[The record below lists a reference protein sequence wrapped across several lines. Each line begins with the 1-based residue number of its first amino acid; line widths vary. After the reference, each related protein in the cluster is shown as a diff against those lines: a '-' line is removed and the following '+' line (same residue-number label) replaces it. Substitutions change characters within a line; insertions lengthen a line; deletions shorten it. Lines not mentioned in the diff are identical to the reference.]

1 MKIPDKGKIMKS
13 FRRAFSVLFVF
24 AIALTFVFPSSI
36 FAQSRPQKPDASTG
50 NNKRNQRPAPKT
62 EEELK
67 KEEQQRKLE
76 EEEKNA
82 VFTDETVKVETNIVN
97 VDAVVFNK
105 KTGQIITGLKKEN
118 FAVFENG
125 VKQNIENFATPEAPI
140 TVSLVVEYSKWS
152 EMFGLYG
159 NGGFE
164 AGKLEV
170 VRPVAY
176 FLSKFIKA
184 PDDYA
189 SVIAFDMRPTTITD
203 FTNDPARLR
212 QTVDLLLRN
221 NPAFRENNLFDAVK
235 FALVGGRGDSVVLEN
250 SKERLAEFGGMV
262 DVKAKRRAIILVA
275 SGIDTFSRTNYDE
288 ARKIIQNSGI
298 PIYIISTGNLFYK
311 KYESQLGATD
321 SISGMPGRLTFLQAQ
336 NAMNTFAKESGGA
349 HYPMTFEGE
358 LPGYLNNINS
368 LLRNQYSIAYDAGD
382 KREAGKKF
390 KLDVKVDV
398 DGDGQYDEKQ
408 FVVQHRPFYNTPKV
422 TEPKNK
428 K

>member
-1 MKIPDKGKIMKS
+1 MKS
-13 FRRAFSVLFVF
+13 IQRFYTASFVLSIVFTLVFSS
-24 AIALTFVFPSSI
+24 AIA
-36 FAQSRPQKPDASTG
+36 AQSRPQKPETSRG
-50 NNKRNQRPAPKT
+50 NNKVNQRPKPKT

-67 KEEQQRKLE
+67 KEAEQRRIE

-82 VFTDETVKVETNIVN
+82 IVDDEVLKVDTNIVN

-105 KTGQIITGLKKEN
+105 KSGQIITGLKKEN

-125 VKQNIENFATPEAPI
+125 IKQEVAQFATPEAPI

-152 EMFGLYG
+152 ETFGLAG
-159 NGGFE
+159 SGGFE
-164 AGKLEV
+164 SGKLEV

-203 FTNDPARLR
+203 FTNDPNRLR

-221 NPAFRENNLFDAVK
+221 NPAFRENNLFDAIK
-235 FALVGGRGDSVVLEN
+235 FALVGGKGDAVVLEN
-250 SKERLAEFGGMV
+250 TKERTAEFSGMV

-275 SGIDTFSRTNYDE
+275 SGIDTFSKTNYDA

-311 KYESQLGATD
+311 RYEHLLGPTD

-336 NAMNTFAKESGGA
+336 NAMNTFAKESGGM

-358 LPGYLNNINS
+358 LPGYLNNINA
-368 LLRNQYSIAYDAGD
+368 LLRNQYSIAYDAGE

-398 DGDGQYDEKQ
+398 DGDGLYDDKQ
-408 FVVQHRPFYNTPKV
+408 FVVQHRPFYSTPKEK
-422 TEPKNK
+422 EPKNK

>member
-1 MKIPDKGKIMKS
+1 MINIQRIMFATVLLS
-13 FRRAFSVLFVF
+13 GLFLSVLSP
-24 AIALTFVFPSSI
+24 AAL
-36 FAQSRPQKPDASTG
+36 AQSRPQKPETPRG
-50 NNKRNQRPAPKT
+50 NNKINQRSAPKT

-67 KEEQQRKLE
+67 KEAEQRRIE

-82 VFTDETVKVETNIVN
+82 IVDTEILKVDTNIVN
-97 VDAVVFNK
+97 VDAVVLNK

-125 VKQNIENFATPEAPI
+125 IKQEIAQFATPEAPI
-140 TVSLVVEYSKWS
+140 TVTLVVEYSKWS
-152 EMFGLYG
+152 ELFGLYG

-203 FTNDPARLR
+203 FTNDPNRLR
-212 QTVDLLLRN
+212 QTIDLLLRN
-221 NPAFRENNLFDAVK
+221 NPAFRENNLFDAMK

-250 SKERLAEFGGMV
+250 TKERTAEFGGMV

-275 SGIDTFSRTNYDE
+275 SGIDTFSKTNYDE
-288 ARKIIQNSGI
+288 ARKVVQNSGI
-298 PIYIISTGNLFYK
+298 PFYIISTGNLFYK
-311 KYESQLGATD
+311 KYENRLGAVDDIT
-321 SISGMPGRLTFLQAQ
+321 GMPGRLTFQQAQ
-336 NAMNTFAKESGGA
+336 NAMNTFAKESGGV

-358 LPGYLNNINS
+358 LPSYLNNINA
-368 LLRNQYSIAYDAGD
+368 LLRNQYSIAYDAGE

-390 KLDVKVDV
+390 KLEVKVDV
-398 DGDGQYDEKQ
+398 DGDGQYEDKQ
-408 FVVQHRPFYNTPKV
+408 FVVQHRPFYTTPKAP
-422 TEPKNK
+422 EPKNK